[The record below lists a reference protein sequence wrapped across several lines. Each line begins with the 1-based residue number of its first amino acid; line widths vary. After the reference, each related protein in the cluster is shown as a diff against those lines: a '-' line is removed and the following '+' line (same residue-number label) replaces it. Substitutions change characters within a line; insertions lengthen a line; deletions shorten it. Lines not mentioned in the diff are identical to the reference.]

1 MTAMPLPLQGKRI
14 YPGCDVVI
22 HAVFVKESHLFLN
35 GSVDAGVPGVQAHD
49 KEAPVIEFF
58 HESELFF
65 KGHVG
70 RTAHGGT
77 GFGVV
82 REFHGDKTAG
92 VEDEVGLFKEV
103 LAFNGD
109 QFRISGAGP
118 DDLDESPAFDS
129 TIMATAKVKSLPSLS
144 LPFCFSR
151 SRRVFPVDFRAA
163 ASATLG
169 EEVTSRTFSEGL
181 GTEMF
186 RSSSGEY
193 ESIESI
199 KL

>member
-1 MTAMPLPLQGKRI
+1 M
-14 YPGCDVVI
+14 VI

-49 KEAPVIEFF
+49 KETPVIEFF

-118 DDLDESPAFDS
+118 DDLGVRQYDS
-129 TIMATAKVKSLPSLS
+129 WQRQK
-144 LPFCFSR
+144 
-151 SRRVFPVDFRAA
+151 
-163 ASATLG
+163 
-169 EEVTSRTFSEGL
+169 
-181 GTEMF
+181 
-186 RSSSGEY
+186 
-193 ESIESI
+193 
-199 KL
+199 

>member
-1 MTAMPLPLQGKRI
+1 MRSACSRKYLPLTEISSGS
-14 YPGCDVVI
+14 PG
-22 HAVFVKESHLFLN
+22 
-35 GSVDAGVPGVQAHD
+35 P
-49 KEAPVIEFF
+49 APTI
-58 HESELFF
+58 SMNP
-65 KGHVG
+65 
-70 RTAHGGT
+70 RRST
-77 GFGVV
+77 V
-82 REFHGDKTAG
+82 RF
-92 VEDEVGLFKEV
+92 
-103 LAFNGD
+103 
-109 QFRISGAGP
+109 
-118 DDLDESPAFDS
+118 
-129 TIMATAKVKSLPSLS
+129 MATAKVKSLPSLS